1 MVFGENLKILT
12 TAKRIPSERAS
23 PEEQNGTDFRS
34 IGYNNIVA
42 PSSEQLWVRKE
53 M

>member
-1 MVFGENLKILT
+1 MVFGESLKTFT

-23 PEEQNGTDFRS
+23 PEEQNGTDFSS
-34 IGYNNIVA
+34 IGYNIVA
-42 PSSEQLWVRKE
+42 PSIEQLWVRKE